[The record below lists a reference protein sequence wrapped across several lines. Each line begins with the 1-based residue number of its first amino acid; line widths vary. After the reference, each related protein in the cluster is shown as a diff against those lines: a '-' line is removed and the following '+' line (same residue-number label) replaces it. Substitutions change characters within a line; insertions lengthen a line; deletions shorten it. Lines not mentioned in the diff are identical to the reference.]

1 MDLNQSLQFQYS
13 SDDPSLH
20 QLPQVHNF
28 MQVPPPYVPSPLL
41 PYNQFTHYEVGEGSL
56 ESHLLQMERQ
66 NLQLFWRQQML
77 ELDQISDFRQHQL
90 PLARIKRVM
99 KSDEDVKMISAD
111 APILFAKACELFI
124 LELTLRSWLQTEGNR
139 RRTLQRA
146 DIANAI
152 RRGEVLDFLLEVVP
166 KDEMEGG
173 EDQLGMNGVE
183 IKTLHGMQ
191 FKMINA
197 DQDCQNHNAAS
208 DSFMLGY

>member
-1 MDLNQSLQFQYS
+1 MDSNQSLQFQYS
-13 SDDPSLH
+13 SGLSHH

-28 MQVPPPYVPSPLL
+28 MQVPPPCVPSPLL

-56 ESHLLQMERQ
+56 ESRLIQMERQ
-66 NLQLFWRQQML
+66 NLQLFWRQQMI

-146 DIANAI
+146 DIAYAL
-152 RRGEVLDFLLEVVP
+152 RRGEVYDFLLEVVP
-166 KDEMEGG
+166 KDEMEEEEGM
-173 EDQLGMNGVE
+173 LGMNEGIV
-183 IKTLHGMQ
+183 IKTLHGLQ
-191 FKMINA
+191 FKMMNG
-197 DQDCQNHNAAS
+197 DQDYQNHNAVS
-208 DSFMLGY
+208 NNCMLGN